1 MSKHTEM
8 KAMSLGDHMRRFDE
22 EVDRL
27 AEVAHRI
34 DEELI
39 RIEFNKPL

>member
-1 MSKHTEM
+1 MNKTET
-8 KAMSLGDHMRRFDE
+8 KAMSLGDHMRLFDE

-34 DEELI
+34 DEELV
-39 RIEFNKPL
+39 RIEFNKPPA